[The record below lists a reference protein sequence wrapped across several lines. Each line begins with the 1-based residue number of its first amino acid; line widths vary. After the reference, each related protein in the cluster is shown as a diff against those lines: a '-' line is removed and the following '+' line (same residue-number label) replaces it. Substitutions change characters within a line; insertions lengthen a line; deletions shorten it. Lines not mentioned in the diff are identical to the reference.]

1 MSDPSREGQTDQA
14 RTSEAKDQRAREDD
28 EARRAMEE
36 MLESAGS
43 ASDAA
48 EGVRGDDKAD
58 RSAGPGASG
67 AATEDGDSAQLAAEL
82 EAAREEAARY
92 RDAALRAQAESENV
106 RRRTAREVENAHKF
120 ALEKFATQ
128 LLPVL
133 DSLQKSLQEVE
144 RHAGSGEA
152 FDAIREGIELSE
164 RIFRDT
170 VEKFGVEEVN
180 PLGEPFDP
188 ERHEAMSMIEAPS
201 AEPNSVIDVLQ
212 KGYLLNGRLL
222 RAAMVIVARPSAG

>member
-1 MSDPSREGQTDQA
+1 MSDPSREGQT
-14 RTSEAKDQRAREDD
+14 EAERAREDE
-28 EARRAMEE
+28 EARRAVDDV
-36 MLESAGS
+36 L
-43 ASDAA
+43 DAA
-48 EGVRGDDKAD
+48 AASTSTSGSTAGDDADHAD
-58 RSAGPGASG
+58 RSAGSDP
-67 AATEDGDSAQLAAEL
+67 EQLAADL
-82 EAAREEAARY
+82 EAAREEAASY

-170 VEKFGVEEVN
+170 IAKFGVEEVD

-188 ERHEAMSMIEAPS
+188 DRHEAMSMVDAPS

-222 RAAMVIVARPSAG
+222 RAAMVIVARPPAN

>member
-1 MSDPSREGQTDQA
+1 MTDPSREGQTEQ
-14 RTSEAKDQRAREDD
+14 ERAREDD
-28 EARRAMEE
+28 EARRAMDDV
-36 MLESAGS
+36 LEAASAASAG
-43 ASDAA
+43 DG
-48 EGVRGDDKAD
+48 EDRGNGDPNGAD
-58 RSAGPGASG
+58 RSAGSDP
-67 AATEDGDSAQLAAEL
+67 AQLAADL
-82 EAAREEAARY
+82 EAARDEAASY

-170 VEKFGVEEVN
+170 VAKFGVEEVD

-188 ERHEAMSMIEAPS
+188 DRHEAISMIEAPS

-222 RAAMVIVARPSAG
+222 RAAMVIVARPPAG

>member
-1 MSDPSREGQTDQA
+1 MTDPSREGQTEQ
-14 RTSEAKDQRAREDD
+14 ERAREDD
-28 EARRAMEE
+28 EARRAMDEV
-36 MLESAGS
+36 LESASPG
-43 ASDAA
+43 ADAHA
-48 EGVRGDDKAD
+48 GADEETEKTD
-58 RSAGPGASG
+58 RSAGVDP
-67 AATEDGDSAQLAAEL
+67 AQLAADL
-82 EAAREEAARY
+82 EAAREEASSY

-170 VEKFGVEEVN
+170 IAKFGVEEVD

-188 ERHEAMSMIEAPS
+188 DRHEAMSMIEAPS